1 MKTYLDEMQYS
12 LIAFDVDGVLL
23 KQKSSWG
30 IIHDYFGVSNGDSL
44 NAFLKGLI
52 SYQEFVDRD
61 VALWIRKKGTIR
73 KSEIEKIAQNVEPNP
88 NFQELASFL
97 AEFRGKKIA
106 ISGGVDAIVS
116 RVSSF
121 FPIEEIY
128 SNELVFREGKLVGG
142 RAVVD
147 PQNKGKIL
155 DRFKGFKVS
164 IGDSEWDID
173 MFRKSDYSI
182 LFNSE
187 HDVDGVD
194 LVIKGNDLGKLAKV
208 LREII

>member
-1 MKTYLDEMQYS
+1 MQPS

-61 VALWIRKKGTIR
+61 VALWIRKKGTVR
-73 KSEIEKIAQNVEPNP
+73 KSEIEKIAESVEPNP
-88 NFQELASFL
+88 NFQELSSFL
-97 AEFRGKKIA
+97 AEFRGRKVA

-121 FPIEEIY
+121 FPINEIY

-142 RAVVD
+142 RGVVD

-164 IGDSEWDID
+164 VGDSEWDID
-173 MFRKSDYSI
+173 MFRRSDYSI

-187 HDVDGVD
+187 REVDGVD
-194 LVIKGNDLGKLAKV
+194 LVIKGNDLGQLAKV